1 MFENYYKEKLVN
13 TRMETMQQRFYLS
26 FYVLVKRK
34 ILASNC
40 GGRLLGICLLRHQR
54 VIIQCYNAKKR
65 MFGDVSKDSFIFSG
79 SREVMEICF
88 EQIC

>member
-1 MFENYYKEKLVN
+1 MFENYYKEKGKHTN
-13 TRMETMQQRFYLS
+13 GNHATE
-26 FYVLVKRK
+26 VLLIFLRSSEEKDTCLQLRRK
-34 ILASNC
+34 IIRDLSPSSSKSNNPM
-40 GGRLLGICLLRHQR
+40 LQR
-54 VIIQCYNAKKR
+54 KKR

>member
-1 MFENYYKEKLVN
+1 
-13 TRMETMQQRFYLS
+13 MQQRFYLS
-26 FYVLVKRK
+26 FLRSSEEKDTCLQLRRK
-34 ILASNC
+34 IIRDLSPSSSKSNNPM
-40 GGRLLGICLLRHQR
+40 LQR
-54 VIIQCYNAKKR
+54 KKR

>member
-1 MFENYYKEKLVN
+1 MGRVAEYSHRGWK
-13 TRMETMQQRFYLS
+13 TMQQRLLIFSRLIS
-26 FYVLVKRK
+26 SEEKDTCLQLRRK
-34 ILASNC
+34 IIRDLSPSSSKSNNPM
-40 GGRLLGICLLRHQR
+40 LQR
-54 VIIQCYNAKKR
+54 KKR